1 MIRQLEKTNS
11 QLLELS
17 KESFSE
23 LRVIYS
29 PNKLAKELK
38 GSLKSNW
45 ISFGYFASDKLV
57 ACVDVKLSDGE
68 LNFSS
73 LSVNKKH
80 RRQGL
85 ARKLIYGVFDKFEN
99 VHTASLWCVKQTG
112 NVQVFESLNFKVAQ
126 EVKSE
131 LFNLINGDCA
141 IEVQLKLSMNV

>member
-11 QLLELS
+11 QLIELS

-57 ACVDVKLSDGE
+57 AQGGIMLWLFFDQIE
-68 LNFSS
+68 LP
-73 LSVNKKH
+73 
-80 RRQGL
+80 
-85 ARKLIYGVFDKFEN
+85 
-99 VHTASLWCVKQTG
+99 T
-112 NVQVFESLNFKVAQ
+112 
-126 EVKSE
+126 
-131 LFNLINGDCA
+131 
-141 IEVQLKLSMNV
+141 